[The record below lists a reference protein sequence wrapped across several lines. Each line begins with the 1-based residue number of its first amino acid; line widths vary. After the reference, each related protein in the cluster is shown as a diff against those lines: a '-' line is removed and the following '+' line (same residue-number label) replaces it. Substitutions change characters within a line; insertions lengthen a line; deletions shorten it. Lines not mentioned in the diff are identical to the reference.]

1 MTYIPPKVAIAN
13 AKANANRI
21 QASAQT
27 TGVMATAEAQ
37 AEYNRLNQV
46 EYDDELW
53 ECYNCGV
60 LTRDEVKQVDRHE
73 CCIEACQYCDR
84 DVHPIQ

>member
-1 MTYIPPKVAIAN
+1 MSYIPPKVAIAN

-27 TGVMATAEAQ
+27 TGILHPIALAMESETQ
-37 AEYNRLNQV
+37 QV
-46 EYDDELW
+46 TYDDELW
-53 ECYNCGV
+53 ECSNCGV

-73 CCIEACQYCDR
+73 CCMEACVYCNR
-84 DVHPIQ
+84 DADPIR